1 MAAAH
6 SESDGSRPR
15 PHTIGALVFLLVSL
29 PLGIAG
35 FVGVVTLASVGL
47 GTLVVWAGLPV
58 LALLVL
64 LSRAA
69 ARFERRR
76 VRALLG
82 AYVVTPYRPMPESG
96 LRARWRARLLD
107 GATWRD
113 MAYLI
118 LLLPIGIAEF
128 VLVVT
133 LWSTGLALTALPL
146 YYSFL
151 PPDAEIFGYFDPHS
165 TAQTLPWAALGVL
178 IVALSSV
185 VTRGAGAVHARYARL
200 MLGPGPRARR
210 IVDDADSAPAPLV
223 PVA

>member
-1 MAAAH
+1 MA
-6 SESDGSRPR
+6 SYWELDGSRPR
-15 PHTIGALVFLLVSL
+15 PHMLGALVFLLLSL

-47 GTLVVWAGLPV
+47 GTVIVWAGIPV

-69 ARFERRR
+69 AQFERAR
-76 VRALLG
+76 VRTLLG
-82 AYVVTPYRPMPESG
+82 AYVVTPYRPMPG
-96 LRARWRARLLD
+96 TGWRARWRARLLD

-128 VLVVT
+128 VLIVT
-133 LWSTGLALTALPL
+133 LWSTGLGMAALPL
-146 YYSFL
+146 YHSFL
-151 PPDAEIFGYFDPHS
+151 PPDTHIFGYFDPSS
-165 TAQTLPWAALGVL
+165 TVETLPWAALGVL
-178 IVALSSV
+178 VVALSIV
-185 VTRGAGAVHARYARL
+185 VTRVVGGLHARYARL

-210 IVDDADSAPAPLV
+210 IADAPVSASFSAT